1 MTLTFVVRNI
11 SDEAF
16 TYHKS
21 ESPAYSFQTSNPHDM
36 FPYLLVT
43 IGSGVSVLKVGILI
57 LDMCL
62 SRILSQFYSGLRIS
76 IHFFADPNPAD
87 FLNAD
92 PDPAFKKLYE
102 TT

>member
-1 MTLTFVVRNI
+1 MN
-11 SDEAF
+11 
-16 TYHKS
+16 
-21 ESPAYSFQTSNPHDM
+21 
-36 FPYLLVT
+36 
-43 IGSGVSVLKVGILI
+43 

-62 SRILSQFYSGLRIS
+62 SRILSQFYSGLRIR

>member
-1 MTLTFVVRNI
+1 
-11 SDEAF
+11 
-16 TYHKS
+16 
-21 ESPAYSFQTSNPHDM
+21 M

-43 IGSGVSVLKVGILI
+43 IGSGVSVLKVGIMI

-62 SRILSQFYSGLRIS
+62 SRILSQFYSGLRIR
-76 IHFFADPNPAD
+76 IHFFADPNQAD

-102 TT
+102 TTWWRVFWSWKKQKRIEQKYKIM